1 MKPLIVNDA
10 NGGVLEARKI
20 WRKCGVCQRVG
31 VYNAQEVGQAKKSL
45 SQCAQYYARQLVLRR
60 MCGGEKRREKRRLLG

>member
-10 NGGVLEARKI
+10 YGGVLEARKI
-20 WRKCGVCQRVG
+20 WRRCGVCQKVE
-31 VYNAQEVGQAKKSL
+31 VDNAQEVRQAKKSL
-45 SQCAQYYARQLVLRR
+45 PQCAQYYARQLVLRR